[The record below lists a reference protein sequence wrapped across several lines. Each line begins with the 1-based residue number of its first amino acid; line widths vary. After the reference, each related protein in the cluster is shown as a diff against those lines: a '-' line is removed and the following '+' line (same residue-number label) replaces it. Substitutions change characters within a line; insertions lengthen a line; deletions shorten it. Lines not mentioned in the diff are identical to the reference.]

1 MEVALQLP
9 HRRARR
15 GIAFLGRQYMFSG
28 EKIEVGEVLVPLVP
42 KNRATDLA
50 SSKQLA
56 NEGVG
61 SDSL

>member
-1 MEVALQLP
+1 
-9 HRRARR
+9 
-15 GIAFLGRQYMFSG
+15 MFSG